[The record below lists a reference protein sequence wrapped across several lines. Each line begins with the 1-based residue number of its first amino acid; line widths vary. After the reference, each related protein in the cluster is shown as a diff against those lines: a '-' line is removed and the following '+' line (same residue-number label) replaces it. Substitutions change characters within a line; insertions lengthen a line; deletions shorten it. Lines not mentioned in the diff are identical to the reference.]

1 MGFKF
6 SQHRRHWVCSNQ
18 PWDSNFPNIGGIGF
32 GVTSHG
38 IQVFPTTGGGGHWV
52 CGNQP
57 WDSSFSQHRGTWVC
71 GNQPWDSSFPN
82 IRGHW
87 VCGNQPWDSSF
98 PNIGGH
104 WVCGNQPWDSSFP
117 NIGDIGF
124 VVTSHGIQIFPIS
137 GALGLG

>member
-6 SQHRRHWVCSNQ
+6 SQHR
-18 PWDSNFPNIGGIGF
+18 GGIGF
-32 GVTSHG
+32 VVASHG
-38 IQVFPTTGGGGHWV
+38 IQVFPTTGGHWV
-52 CGNQP
+52 
-57 WDSSFSQHRGTWVC
+57 W

-82 IRGHW
+82 IGGHW

-117 NIGDIGF
+117 NIG
-124 VVTSHGIQIFPIS
+124 